1 LRKLLTMTKI
11 DRRQFI
17 KRASGLLTLAAPAII
32 LPSRPARAVST
43 VFTATPNGSNGGDD
57 GLTYRAFIVLST
69 GSLGQVRV
77 TVEPSGGSLNCA
89 AASIALSNSPPNT
102 GAASF
107 VAASTPVPLTFSG
120 NPGFNVATTTPV
132 VSDWVNL
139 AWTTSDGLLI
149 SYCWGSPEGGAVN
162 TSGLASGNETNFL
175 QWQPDCNTRCDC

>member
-1 LRKLLTMTKI
+1 MCFPSHPFQYQETTMRKLLTMTKM

-57 GLTYRAFIVLST
+57 GLTYRAFIVPST

-89 AASIALSNSPPNT
+89 AASIALSNSAPNT

-107 VAASTPVPLTFSG
+107 VAKATPIPLTFSG
-120 NPGFNVATTTPV
+120 SSGFSVA
-132 VSDWVNL
+132 S
-139 AWTTSDGLLI
+139 
-149 SYCWGSPEGGAVN
+149 N
-162 TSGLASGNETNFL
+162 TQL
-175 QWQPDCNTRCDC
+175 